1 MRFELLPP
9 VPAVS
14 MAQKLR
20 KIPLFRFASVDEL
33 FRISGIS
40 QQARYAPNAKVQDKG
55 AQAEHIQIL
64 LEGRFRSSDGVQ
76 GEKVLAPPAMLGI
89 QEVLHGGSLRETA
102 TAEVESVALVMAA
115 EEFRTLLAANIEL
128 AQGLFR
134 MLLQPGGAPGE
145 VPSVSRA
152 SSFRFEPRD
161 EPLRTVEKAMYLQ
174 TIPILSGATGSEIFE
189 VSAIAREIPID
200 PGKNLFEAGS
210 PPAIVLVLS
219 GQLAASNGNKDL
231 VVDPGDCLGIDETLA
246 GSVFPVPVR
255 AVSAGKMLQ
264 LDRESLF
271 DLLADRMDLLQGLFG
286 AVFSERQGRTDAET
300 AVR

>member
-1 MRFELLPP
+1 
-9 VPAVS
+9 

-134 MLLQPGGAPGE
+134 MLLERSGANEGRGLADRTP
-145 VPSVSRA
+145 
-152 SSFRFEPRD
+152 SFRYEQRSA
-161 EPLRTVEKAMYLQ
+161 PLKTVEKVMYLQ
-174 TIPILSGATGSEIFE
+174 TVPILSHATAEELYE
-189 VSAIAREIPID
+189 VAAIARETSLSEAET
-200 PGKNLFEAGS
+200 LFSAGA
-210 PPAIVLVLS
+210 PASIVLVLS
-219 GQLAASNGNKDL
+219 GA
-231 VVDPGDCLGIDETLA
+231 VDVSCEGGANERVEAGACLGVRETLA
-246 GSVFPVPVR
+246 GAGFPGTARVV
-255 AVSAGKMLQ
+255 VSGTALQ
-264 LDRESLF
+264 IDREPLF
-271 DLLADRMDLLQGLFG
+271 ELLADRMDLLQGIFSALFHG
-286 AVFSERQGRTDAET
+286 KGKSPVGP
-300 AVR
+300 